1 MDGLD
6 QSLLSQW
13 KQLLMAHSHT
23 ALLVFFYLPEVTNA
37 YTYQLSR
44 PFKTVCLS
52 RTRSG
57 VILPQWNGKK
67 RKKTAIDRIF
77 SSTEESRLCTT
88 V

>member
-1 MDGLD
+1 
-6 QSLLSQW
+6 
-13 KQLLMAHSHT
+13 MAHSHT

-57 VILPQWNGKK
+57 AILPQ
-67 RKKTAIDRIF
+67 
-77 SSTEESRLCTT
+77 
-88 V
+88 